1 MNPWDLHPKLTRE
14 RLVAI
19 GQLIQRGRNEALDRF
34 NPVIGCDG
42 WTVGCEAFAFQKH
55 QIIQAA
61 GVVEWLEI
69 LDASMQFVFCI
80 DGIPARFYRGE
91 PEDPT
96 ARTLKQS
103 YPELDQL
110 SLFSADE
117 LKQLG
122 SHLLYRF
129 AVETDL
135 DGALRAVTFVVLS
148 GEAPIL
154 TWQIPLD
161 DPVTKISPLWVE
173 GTEGVE
179 LPAPAVGV
187 PEHKDGKD
195 AATGA

>member
-1 MNPWDLHPKLTRE
+1 MNPWEHHPALTRE

-34 NPVIGCDG
+34 NPAIGCTG

-61 GVVEWLEI
+61 AQVEWLEI
-69 LDASMQFVFCI
+69 LDPSMQFVF
-80 DGIPARFYRGE
+80 GIGGLPARFYRGE
-91 PEDPT
+91 PDEPT

-110 SLFSADE
+110 SLFSDEE
-117 LKQLG
+117 LKKLG
-122 SHLLYRF
+122 GLLYRF
-129 AVETDL
+129 AVETDI
-135 DGALRAVTFVVLS
+135 DGSLTAVTFVVLS
-148 GEAPIL
+148 GDAPIL
-154 TWQIPLD
+154 TWSIPID

-179 LPAPAVGV
+179 LPAPAIGL
-187 PEHKDGKD
+187 PMREERKDTAGS
-195 AATGA
+195 